1 MKDIS
6 DSDNAACAASS
17 ARSGPPN
24 KPTRKGNALPAIM
37 KTTVLPINKLEAT
50 FTATLNSG
58 VPGWAT
64 WRSAQ
69 ALVAPKDIVQIE
81 SQPQKLSAHIVTKPS
96 GNLTTAAVTACSS
109 TAAAGATSK
118 LPTTELGARNCS
130 TVAKNMTTPEA
141 KNALSVSK
149 ATTQSK
155 ATSLPAP
162 PATAQRNPLTSGSRK
177 ASFMAARVGVSSK
190 SWLVSV
196 RPKAVTTTAIACH
209 PCNIESASGN
219 TQRPTAAMKPR
230 NRTKGRRPCLSEQP
244 PSNGCNTMPSNGDTS
259 QPAVKKIFGTWSLK
273 SKGIK
278 RASHALHP
286 NSGIATATCAAIFL
300 LPTTLHQV
308 TSSTTADTSC
318 DTAIGPSEDDGA
330 KAFPAIA
337 RSLPSSFRRHAI
349 KTALTGQRALT

>member
-6 DSDNAACAASS
+6 DSDNAACAASN

-24 KPTRKGNALPAIM
+24 MLTRNGRALPATM

-58 VPGWAT
+58 VPGWAP

-69 ALVAPKDIVQIE
+69 ALVAPKEIVQIE

-96 GNLTTAAVTACSS
+96 GNLATAAVRGCSS
-109 TAAAGATSK
+109 AAAAGATSV
-118 LPTTELGARNCS
+118 LPLTELGAKNCI

-230 NRTKGRRPCLSEQP
+230 NRTKGRRPCLKSNNSYEDANTKNGDNASRQGEQLSTQLGDGGFP
-244 PSNGCNTMPSNGDTS
+244 NTMTM
-259 QPAVKKIFGTWSLK
+259 KKGKCSKDKTTRVHKRKCDFGTCVGLQS
-273 SKGIK
+273 
-278 RASHALHP
+278 
-286 NSGIATATCAAIFL
+286 
-300 LPTTLHQV
+300 
-308 TSSTTADTSC
+308 
-318 DTAIGPSEDDGA
+318 
-330 KAFPAIA
+330 
-337 RSLPSSFRRHAI
+337 
-349 KTALTGQRALT
+349 

>member
-6 DSDNAACAASS
+6 DSDNAACAAIS

-69 ALVAPKDIVQIE
+69 ALVAPKEIVQIE

-109 TAAAGATSK
+109 TAAAGATSV
-118 LPTTELGARNCS
+118 LPTTELGAKNCS

-177 ASFMAARVGVSSK
+177 ASFMAARVGVNSK

-196 RPKAVTTTAIACH
+196 KPKAITTTRIPCH
-209 PCNIESASGN
+209 PCSIASASGN
-219 TQRPTAAMKPR
+219 TQRPTVAMKPSR
-230 NRTKGRRPCLSEQP
+230 KTKGRRPCLSDNP
-244 PSNGCNTMPSNGDTS
+244 PSNGCSTMHNNGDTS
-259 QPAVKKIFGTWSLK
+259 QPTVNKVVGTLSFK
-273 SKGIK
+273 SKGSK
-278 RASHALHP
+278 RASHILHP
-286 NSGIATATCAAIFL
+286 NSGITTATCAAVFL
-300 LPTTLHQV
+300 LLSALHHV
-308 TSSTTADTSC
+308 TPATSVDTC
-318 DTAIGPSEDDGA
+318 CAGAAGPSEDDGVDA
-330 KAFPAIA
+330 CPAM
-337 RSLPSSFRRHAI
+337 RSPLSRGTNGDGE
-349 KTALTGQRALT
+349 KTCANPRADGA